1 MIKMRCVSVFFP
13 MREAEKKARNSAL
26 LFFFARTV
34 GGIPERFARC
44 QNFGFIPRLYM
55 MKP

>member
-13 MREAEKKARNSAL
+13 MREAEKKARNSAR

-34 GGIPERFARC
+34 GVFPSGLPAVRISVSSPD
-44 QNFGFIPRLYM
+44 YT
-55 MKP
+55 